1 MTKLRNNFIAGLL
14 LLAPIAI
21 TVKIL
26 ALLLSFLDGVSQP
39 LLRLYID
46 REVPGVGIVLTVIVV
61 LVVGYLS
68 SRLVGQ
74 SIVKWFEGA
83 VERIPLVS
91 SVYRTV
97 RQVIRGFSSGDRMSF
112 KRTVLVRRGRE
123 GEFAIGFLTGE
134 FSVASEQG
142 VSAVASVYIPTN
154 HLYLGDIAILP
165 AHDVVYVDMTLEEGI
180 SAVLSCG
187 GSITGQVATS
197 LAATAERT

>member
-14 LLAPIAI
+14 LLAPVAI

-46 REVPGVGIVLTVIVV
+46 REVPGVGIVLTVIAV

-97 RQVIRGFSSGDRMSF
+97 RQVIRGFSSGEGMNF
-112 KRTVLVRRGRE
+112 KRTVLVRRGQD

-134 FSVASEQG
+134 FSVTSEQG
-142 VSAVASVYIPTN
+142 ESAVASVYIPTN

-187 GSITGQVATS
+187 GSITGRVNTG
-197 LAATAERT
+197 LAVTAERT